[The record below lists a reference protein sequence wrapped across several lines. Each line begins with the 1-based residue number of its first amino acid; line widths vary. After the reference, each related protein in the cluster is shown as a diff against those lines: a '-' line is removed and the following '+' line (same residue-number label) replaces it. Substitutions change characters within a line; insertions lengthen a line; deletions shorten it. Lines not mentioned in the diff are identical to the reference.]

1 MGKVTLEA
9 KSRTESGKKAAK
21 ALRAAG
27 HIPAVVYN
35 SSGEAK
41 MLDVDAT
48 EFNKI
53 WRSVTSTTLITLTVD
68 GTAHEVFIKD
78 VEYNIRTDAVL
89 HADFWEPAANRTVT
103 LNVSKEAEEKRKEF
117 IKKIRA
123 NVQPP
128 LPPQM
133 SVEEALERYGSK
145 PIDIDEEAVNE
156 LRRISTL

>member
-1 MGKVTLEA
+1 MLAAQFNALNTL
-9 KSRTESGKKAAK
+9 K
-21 ALRAAG
+21 LL
-27 HIPAVVYN
+27 N
-35 SSGEAK
+35 SIISITRFNKGEAGK
-41 MLDVDAT
+41 IIEEVKENGPRIIVENNVPECVLISLEDYDSLT
-48 EFNKI
+48 E
-53 WRSVTSTTLITLTVD
+53 
-68 GTAHEVFIKD
+68 
-78 VEYNIRTDAVL
+78 
-89 HADFWEPAANRTVT
+89 AANRTVT

>member
-1 MGKVTLEA
+1 MLAAQFNALNTL
-9 KSRTESGKKAAK
+9 K
-21 ALRAAG
+21 LL
-27 HIPAVVYN
+27 N
-35 SSGEAK
+35 SIISITRFNKGEAGK
-41 MLDVDAT
+41 IIEEVKQNGPRIIVKNNVPECVLISLEDYDSLT
-48 EFNKI
+48 E
-53 WRSVTSTTLITLTVD
+53 
-68 GTAHEVFIKD
+68 
-78 VEYNIRTDAVL
+78 
-89 HADFWEPAANRTVT
+89 AANRTVT

-145 PIDIDEEAVNE
+145 PIDIDEGAVNE